1 VTSVQTS
8 QVRRFGLSKS
18 KLTTFEQC
26 PRRLWQ
32 QTHAPERGEVDE
44 EQQARMAV
52 GHTVGDIAC
61 GLFPDGVMVDA
72 DEGLNVSV
80 ETTRHLIEE
89 GHPGPIF
96 EATFEHDG
104 VLIRA
109 DVLSRDGRDGWHMAE
124 VKSSARV
131 KDYHLGDLATQVWV
145 LGKAG
150 LKVSGAAIRHIDT
163 SFVLER
169 EGDFAGLF
177 ADTDCLAQIADAV
190 EARTQLWPMLALCWL
205 EMNLTLSQATSATH
219 LSLASLGPGVPEIS
233 HRDRNGR
240 STSCLGAGAQNGA
253 NAVSTICSTLK
264 PRPYHRSTL
273 VCWKLLGP
281 ASHSMT
287 WRAPGPPWRNGVG
300 RAHGSISKPSILPSH
315 AGWAPVLTSKC
326 RSSSLCTWSEVMAR
340 SRTMSF

>member
-1 VTSVQTS
+1 MTSVQTS

-52 GHTVGDIAC
+52 GHTVGEIAC

-72 DEGLNVSV
+72 DEGLNVAV

-169 EGDFAGLF
+169 EGDFAGL
-177 ADTDCLAQIADAV
+177 
-190 EARTQLWPMLALCWL
+190 
-205 EMNLTLSQATSATH
+205 
-219 LSLASLGPGVPEIS
+219 
-233 HRDRNGR
+233 
-240 STSCLGAGAQNGA
+240 
-253 NAVSTICSTLK
+253 
-264 PRPYHRSTL
+264 
-273 VCWKLLGP
+273 
-281 ASHSMT
+281 
-287 WRAPGPPWRNGVG
+287 PGPPWRNGAG
-300 RAHGSISKPSILPSH
+300 RAHGSISKPSIRPSH